1 MIYIPIF
8 FSGRSGSTVLFQLL
22 DQHPNIT
29 CLNEIFNDG
38 KCQDENLDLNY
49 NTFIYKMNQHNLS
62 SYKNNLKYIIFEFS
76 YNDMMLFLKN
86 NEEIDWRNV
95 CSFFNKNFSKVITLR
110 RKNILKQIVSFDKA
124 HQTNIW
130 HTNKE
135 RNNSPFNFDIRM
147 NNHLYDY
154 NNFFIL
160 DDFKAHDKDFYLKD
174 FIFNFSQE
182 QELIFST
189 MTNNFKNILELF
201 YENHIEENPIISA
214 NLITD
219 YLNLPRYEN
228 YEISLIKISKGL
240 ENDLENYA
248 EIHDHLKNSSFEWMV
263 N

>member
-22 DQHPNIT
+22 DQHPNII

-38 KCQDENLDLNY
+38 ESENKNLDLNY
-49 NTFIYKMNQHNLS
+49 ESFIKKINQHNLS
-62 SYKNNLKYIIFEFS
+62 YKNSVKYIIFEFS
-76 YNDMMLFLKN
+76 YNDVKVFQNIHINKIISFL
-86 NEEIDWRNV
+86 
-95 CSFFNKNFSKVITLR
+95 NKNFSKVITLR

-130 HTNKE
+130 YTNKE
-135 RNNSPFNFDIRM
+135 RNNSPFNFDIKM

-154 NNFFIL
+154 NNFFIS
-160 DDFKAHDKDFYLKD
+160 DDFKIHDKDFYLKD

-182 QELIFST
+182 QELIFSYI
-189 MTNNFKNILELF
+189 TNNFKNTLELF
-201 YENHIEENPIISA
+201 YENHIEENPIIAA

-228 YEISLIKISKGL
+228 YKISLIKISKGL

-248 EIHDHLKNSSFEWMV
+248 EIRDHLKNSSFEWMV